1 MFLIRTLNGSI
12 ELETNDFLKKELG
25 KLKDETLNQLYN
37 CYKENKHHFKVV

>member
-1 MFLIRTLNGSI
+1 MNDINDFYDN
-12 ELETNDFLKKELG
+12 EETNDFLKKELG